1 MKSTLINEHFGWTLR
16 TWTFSLSLNI
26 SLYIWNQTKYSF
38 IQWTCPISQRVI
50 FQIYER
56 LHILSRC
63 RDTQIQS
70 SRMKSILINKH
81 SEWTLRTWIFTFS
94 LYISLYIWNQ
104 PKYSFIQWTCPI
116 SQQVIFQIYHRQHIL
131 SRCRDTE
138 IQTSRM
144 KSILINEHYD
154 WTLRTWTFSLSL
166 IYEPIY
172 LKSN

>member
-1 MKSTLINEHFGWTLR
+1 MISILINEHYDWALWT
-16 TWTFSLSLNI
+16 WIFTFSLNI
-26 SLYIWNQTKYSF
+26 SLYIWNQTKYSR
-38 IQWTCPISQRVI
+38 IQWTSPISQRVI

-63 RDTQIQS
+63 RDPQIQT

-94 LYISLYIWNQ
+94 LNISLYIWNQ
-104 PKYSFIQWTCPI
+104 TKYSFIQWTCPI

-144 KSILINEHYD
+144 KSNLINKHFG
-154 WTLRTWTFSLSL
+154 WTLRT
-166 IYEPIY
+166 
-172 LKSN
+172 